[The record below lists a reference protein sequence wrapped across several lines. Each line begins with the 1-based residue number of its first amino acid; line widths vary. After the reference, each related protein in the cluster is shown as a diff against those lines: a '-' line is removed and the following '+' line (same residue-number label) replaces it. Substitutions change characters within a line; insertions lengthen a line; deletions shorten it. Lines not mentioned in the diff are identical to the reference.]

1 MSETTT
7 KKGTKMTTE
16 ETTAKLRPVLVT
28 TSHRGVF
35 FGYAADTSGQTVTLK
50 KCRNVVYWT
59 SDLRGFLGLAVTGP
73 TAKSKVGPAAPTSEL
88 RDVTSVTDCEP
99 AAVAAFEAAPWAQ

>member
-1 MSETTT
+1 MT
-7 KKGTKMTTE
+7 KTK
-16 ETTAKLRPVLVT
+16 ASKSRPVLVT

-35 FGYAADTSGQTVTLK
+35 FGYADKTTGTTITLK

-73 TAKSKVGPAAPTSEL
+73 SAKSKVGPAAPSSEI
-88 RDVTSVTDCEP
+88 RDITSVTDCEP